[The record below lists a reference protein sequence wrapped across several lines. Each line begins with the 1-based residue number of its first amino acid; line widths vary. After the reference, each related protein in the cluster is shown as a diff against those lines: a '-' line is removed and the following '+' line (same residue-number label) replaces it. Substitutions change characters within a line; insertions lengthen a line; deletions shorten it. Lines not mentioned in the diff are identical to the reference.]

1 MGEVLKTYI
10 AQPVSNAV
18 SWLVD
23 ALLTGGNIS
32 KDNPALI
39 KTKEKLNEL
48 HKIDVQ

>member
-1 MGEVLKTYI
+1 MEGLEGKIAKDMLKP
-10 AQPVSNAV
+10 ASG
-18 SWLVD
+18 LVD